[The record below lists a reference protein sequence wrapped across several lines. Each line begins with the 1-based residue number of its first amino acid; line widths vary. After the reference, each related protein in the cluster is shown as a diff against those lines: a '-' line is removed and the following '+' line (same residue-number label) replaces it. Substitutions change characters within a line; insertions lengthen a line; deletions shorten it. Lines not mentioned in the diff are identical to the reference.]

1 VLPPQVVACK
11 YADAVVD
18 IHSEFILLGDGIQ
31 TSADK
36 STEKPV
42 DGKEEVAAVN
52 ATPGVNCANGST
64 PLEVNFRNDVFLNG
78 NGFFTK
84 KHYIICPAGLVLMPP
99 SLTSVVNRW
108 PLMGDAAN
116 AVGLQ
121 NGARMRDQMVRAS
134 RILVTVHNV
143 NGKGC
148 SYVYEATLVGV
159 DGAGDIAVLK
169 IEHDCCSAW
178 NKYNPKIAKCHP
190 FFHWGS
196 SRAARPGQVVYMIGD
211 GVTSHPNVRLHN
223 AVGAITEG
231 LLSDH
236 RYVEYSGFYAP
247 ELVLISAPAFTFSTG
262 MPILDGQGRV
272 IGMQTT
278 DTIGS
283 LSDSFEG
290 GVLGGGFVAGP
301 SQYFMSRVIANLI
314 KGTSRKHCND
324 HVEEVCDAAG
334 SYYRYVKGYLGLGY
348 DVVDGQMYDITR
360 DYTSGARNEPRV
372 RLDENGKF
380 LASAVY
386 RNKVVGVRVLGLA
399 GLNPNDANGVENGAY
414 YVPGGIANAP
424 LVAELPKSGLLGVL
438 TPGDIILKLND
449 NKLGD
454 LTNQIAPSLLTWRKL
469 PGDLVLVCYSR
480 GGNVK
485 NDEYNGVE
493 YADADNV
500 KVCLKEFPKL
510 MDYPWYNVS
519 LFPLL
524 RNLFNFPAGQIIR
537 IQYPELDNVAQ
548 FQAAI

>member
-11 YADAVVD
+11 YGDAVVD

-31 TSADK
+31 PSA
-36 STEKPV
+36 EKPV
-42 DGKEEVAAVN
+42 DGKEEVAQGK
-52 ATPGVNCANGST
+52 GVAGVDFADGNT
-64 PLEVNFRNDVFLNG
+64 PLRDNYRNDVFLNG
-78 NGFFTK
+78 NGFFIK
-84 KHYIICPAGLVLMPP
+84 KHYIVCPAGLVLMPP

-108 PLMGDAAN
+108 PLMGDTVN
-116 AVGLQ
+116 AVGKE
-121 NGARMRDQMVRAS
+121 NGARMLDQMVRAS
-134 RILVTVHNV
+134 RILVTVQNV

-148 SYVYEATLVGV
+148 AYVYEATLVGV
-159 DGAGDIAVLK
+159 DGAGDIAILK

-190 FFHWGS
+190 FLHWGS

-247 ELVLISAPAFTFSTG
+247 ELVLVSAPAFAFSTG

-278 DTIGS
+278 DTVGS
-283 LSDSFEG
+283 LPDNVDVG
-290 GVLGGGFVAGP
+290 TLGGGFVAGP
-301 SQYFMSRVIANLI
+301 SQYFMSRVVANLI

-360 DYTSGARNEPRV
+360 DYTSGSRNEPRV

-380 LASAVY
+380 LSSAVY
-386 RNKVVGVRVLGLA
+386 RNKVVGIRVLGLA
-399 GLNPNDANGVENGAY
+399 GLNPNDQDQVCNGAY
-414 YVPGGIANAP
+414 YVPGDCVNVP
-424 LVAELPKSGLLGVL
+424 LVQELPKSGLLGIV

-469 PGDLVLVCYSR
+469 PGDLVLVCYAR

-485 NDEYNGVE
+485 NNEYNGVE
-493 YADADNV
+493 YLDADNV
-500 KVCLKEFPKL
+500 KVCLKQFPRF
-510 MDYPWYNVS
+510 MDYPWYNVA
-519 LFPLL
+519 LFPLIDKY
-524 RNLFNFPAGQIIR
+524 FNFPTNQDPKLQLPQLLTSA
-537 IQYPELDNVAQ
+537 L